1 VIWFREKK
9 LDGIGRASK
18 VPLTLLAPLQDDFS
32 AVTTSASI
40 GVRSGLDPYRSA
52 NS

>member
-9 LDGIGRASK
+9 LDEIGRGSK
-18 VPLTLLAPLQDDFS
+18 VPPTLLAPLQADFS
-32 AVTTSASI
+32 AVTTCACI

-52 NS
+52 SR